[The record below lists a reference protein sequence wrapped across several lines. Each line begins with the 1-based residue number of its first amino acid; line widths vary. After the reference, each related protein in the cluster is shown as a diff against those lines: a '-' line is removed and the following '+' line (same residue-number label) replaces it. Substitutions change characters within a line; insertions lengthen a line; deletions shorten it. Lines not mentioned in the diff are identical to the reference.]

1 MYKNAANLY
10 NTLLVMYFD
19 YYNNI
24 TDEEKEETYKKMIL
38 VIYFLKILN
47 MINDTKKIKKKVNHS
62 NKKLLLKE

>member
-47 MINDTKKIKKKVNHS
+47 MINDTRKIKKKVNHS

>member
-24 TDEEKEETYKKMIL
+24 TDEEKEDTYKKMIL

>member
-1 MYKNAANLY
+1 
-10 NTLLVMYFD
+10 MYFD

>member
-38 VIYFLKILN
+38 VISFLKILN